1 MPDGRSI
8 MVLVAG
14 ASRSDR
20 SIPFDEMHP
29 RRGPCPGESIRETA
43 HNPENEGLSAAQ
55 DIGLA
60 QDEVRLYP

>member
-1 MPDGRSI
+1 M
-8 MVLVAG
+8 
-14 ASRSDR
+14 
-20 SIPFDEMHP
+20 
-29 RRGPCPGESIRETA
+29 RETA